1 MVRGYRPG
9 YLGHPAGLVTIEFRK
24 SRTFQTIGSPVEHT
38 TVILWA
44 GFAIGL
50 LFGVIAQRMEFCL
63 SGGLRE
69 WWGEGRPRR
78 AAGFLLAMGTAVT
91 ATQAAAL
98 GGGFAPRDSIYLQP
112 TFSWSAVPAGGVL
125 FGYGMVAARGCG
137 SRALVL
143 LADGNLR
150 SLLVLLCLG
159 VSAFAA
165 LTGILAPARLWLSE
179 FGAVSPQW
187 ATPGLDGALLSA
199 GWAEAPAR
207 LVPGLAIGFGLAAF
221 ALGPLGLRKAPGQ
234 VLGGVLIGLLVPAG
248 WIVTGHFGAD
258 DFDPVPV
265 ESLTFVA
272 PIGDSIQ
279 YLMLATGISM
289 QFGVAVVGGVLA
301 GALAASLAARDF
313 ELRGFE
319 NPREMLR
326 AIYGGMFMGIGGA
339 LAIGCSVGQ
348 GLSGLSTLAVASL
361 LAVAGIFAGAF
372 LAVRGPVRL
381 RDTA

>member
-1 MVRGYRPG
+1 M
-9 YLGHPAGLVTIEFRK
+9 
-24 SRTFQTIGSPVEHT
+24 EHT

-44 GFAIGL
+44 GFGIGL
-50 LFGVIAQRMEFCL
+50 LYGAIAQRMEFCL

-69 WWGEGRPRR
+69 WWGEARPRR
-78 AAGFLLAMGTAVT
+78 AAAFLLAMGTAVT

-98 GGGFAPRDSIYLQP
+98 FGAFTSGDSIYLQP
-112 TFSWSAVPAGGVL
+112 TFSWWVVPLGGVL
-125 FGYGMVAARGCG
+125 FGYGMMAARGCG

-165 LTGILAPARLWLSE
+165 LTGILAPARLWISG
-179 FGAVSPQW
+179 FGAVSLQW
-187 ATPGLDGALLSA
+187 VTPSLDGALLSA

-207 LVPGLAIGFGLAAF
+207 LFPGLAVGLGLAAI
-221 ALGPLGLRKAPGQ
+221 ALGPLGLRKAPKQ
-234 VLGGVLIGLLVPAG
+234 VAGGVLIGLLVPAG

-279 YLMLATGISM
+279 YLMLSTGISL

-301 GALAASLAARDF
+301 GALAASLVSRDF
-313 ELRGFE
+313 ELRGFD
-319 NPREMLR
+319 NPHDMLR
-326 AIYGGMFMGIGGA
+326 AISGGTLMGIGGA
-339 LAIGCSVGQ
+339 LAMGCSVGQ
-348 GLSGLSTLAVASL
+348 GLSGLSTLAVASV
-361 LAVAGIFAGAF
+361 LAIAGIFAGAA
-372 LAVRGPVRL
+372 LAIRGPVRL
-381 RDTA
+381 RDAT